1 MVLTEVSGSSI
12 PQASGASP
20 AGQLT
25 GFTTNDPSTSCLSTE
40 ASLNVWAVQG
50 STTEFLVV
58 TATPGDC
65 ASADFV
71 FTTG

>member
-1 MVLTEVSGSSI
+1 VVLTEVSGSGI
-12 PQASGASP
+12 PPVSGTSP

-25 GFTTNDPSTSCLSTE
+25 GFTTNDPSASCLSTE
-40 ASLNVWAVQG
+40 PSLSVWAVQG
-50 STTEFLVV
+50 SASEFLVV

-65 ASADFV
+65 ATADFV

>member
-1 MVLTEVSGSSI
+1 VVLTEVSGSGI

-20 AGQLT
+20 VGQLT

-40 ASLNVWAVQG
+40 PSLNVWAVQG

-65 ASADFV
+65 ASTDFV